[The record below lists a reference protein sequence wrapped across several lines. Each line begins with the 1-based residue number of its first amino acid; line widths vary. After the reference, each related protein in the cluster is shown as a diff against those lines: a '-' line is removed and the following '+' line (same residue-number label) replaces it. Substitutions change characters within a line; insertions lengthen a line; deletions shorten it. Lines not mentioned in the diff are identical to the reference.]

1 MFFFKMIFPYLK
13 KLSKNIQHCKKMTLL
28 IIKIVFHILRATFSL
43 IFSWHKIK
51 ILDKIFYPYKN
62 LQYVTNV
69 SVFGVICPIRNVT
82 IYDHVLVNSRVTSI
96 ILIDFPIEQLAHQYS
111 LLTINANN
119 CNSIAHSVSPNIKS
133 DIVTNAPIIIK
144 NNKRLENYSKINR
157 SRKVVVAF
165 GNWMIDNCNVR
176 QSQCYTW
183 KLLLYWTAL
192 AHHLNPKITL
202 LRHEIFVERSPD
214 LTWVVN

>member
-1 MFFFKMIFPYLK
+1 MIFPYLK

-28 IIKIVFHILRATFSL
+28 IIKIVFHILRATFLL

-192 AHHLNPKITL
+192 AHHLNPRITL